1 MVSFYRIV
9 ELPRRPG
16 LTRPISGTYESGAAH
31 GHRPL
36 QQAKKKHG
44 KCKMTQAD
52 AKGNDDLQGAR
63 FLRNFTSSKSRSTPD
78 RDSLTA
84 TSALRSA
91 LRRFCLCSD
100 SVLTPFWLRSDSVL
114 TPLWLLFSADEM
126 PINTGVSAISNKSP
140 IRAKA
145 SKVEKTPD
153 FSSIF
158 VSPRARVSIQRPLP
172 HRKRDFQRLS
182 FPDCEIRQTEMAE
195 TVKEG
200 GALHC
205 ISWNI
210 PVWTP
215 NQCWTLMNNPAASYH
230 LLWSHS

>member
-1 MVSFYRIV
+1 MIFFFLFNPELIGCAACLSKNFLLLRTLYNTKDCYGADIRLEKVCKHIRYQFHEVVSFYRIV

-36 QQAKKKHG
+36 QQAEKKHG

-84 TSALRSA
+84 TSALRSV

-100 SVLTPFWLRSDSVL
+100 SVLTPF
-114 TPLWLLFSADEM
+114 
-126 PINTGVSAISNKSP
+126 
-140 IRAKA
+140 
-145 SKVEKTPD
+145 
-153 FSSIF
+153 
-158 VSPRARVSIQRPLP
+158 
-172 HRKRDFQRLS
+172 
-182 FPDCEIRQTEMAE
+182 
-195 TVKEG
+195 
-200 GALHC
+200 
-205 ISWNI
+205 
-210 PVWTP
+210 
-215 NQCWTLMNNPAASYH
+215 
-230 LLWSHS
+230 

>member
-1 MVSFYRIV
+1 MGIGHCSKLKKSTENAKWRKPTQK
-9 ELPRRPG
+9 ETMTCR
-16 LTRPISGTYESGAAH
+16 AH
-31 GHRPL
+31 DFFVILHR
-36 QQAKKKHG
+36 QS
-44 KCKMTQAD
+44 
-52 AKGNDDLQGAR
+52 QGAPPIGTR
-63 FLRNFTSSKSRSTPD
+63 WRRQALSGPSFTG
-78 RDSLTA
+78 
-84 TSALRSA
+84 SASVLPLFCLRSA
-91 LRRFCLCSD
+91 
-100 SVLTPFWLRSDSVL
+100 SVL

-126 PINTGVSAISNKSP
+126 PINTGVSAISDKSP

-215 NQCWTLMNNPAASYH
+215 NQCWTLMNNPVASYH
-230 LLWSHS
+230 LLCSHS